1 MPTTEERRGS
11 GGGGPALWPLHAER
25 GARPRLIRAR
35 IAGIWGGSDA
45 FADGRLEAC
54 RRVLSS
60 AQADLDFRV
69 IEGAGHWVPYEAAH
83 QINAAFFELL
93 GG

>member
-1 MPTTEERRGS
+1 
-11 GGGGPALWPLHAER
+11 
-25 GARPRLIRAR
+25 
-35 IAGIWGGSDA
+35 
-45 FADGRLEAC
+45 
-54 RRVLSS
+54 VLSS

-69 IEGAGHWVPYEAAH
+69 IEGAGHWVPYEAAL